1 MKPGNFLQ
9 FPRRPEAFI
18 PTNITAKS
26 TGGPGLAPGRVSTGY
41 PTEGAQIP
49 DKYPPHLLAH
59 SMRRNDES
67 IRDSQPFNRRFLM
80 FLLFQQRK
88 KRKEGARSAKLVDLV
103 RGNFGYQYV
112 CRNTQRS
119 YCAETLFSICAY
131 HLVV

>member
-26 TGGPGLAPGRVSTGY
+26 TGGPGPLAPGRVSTGY

-67 IRDSQPFNRRFLM
+67 IRDSQPFNRHFLM

-103 RGNFGYQYV
+103 RGNFVYVVRIQYPK
-112 CRNTQRS
+112 
-119 YCAETLFSICAY
+119 L
-131 HLVV
+131 